1 VNDFAYGCHP
11 ARRSRALT
19 INCGMAGRKTRSE
32 PVTDAAIGPAKA
44 ASAGPAISLSA
55 LKEQAAGLRR
65 AQLMAGL
72 AHVITKPDGSFES
85 WSESLPA
92 LLGLEER
99 QIVTSTRRW
108 LDLVHPRDRTLFRE
122 TALGARAR
130 GTRAEVEYR
139 LLRSDGT
146 WIHVRQVMEP
156 IPGQADREG
165 RMRWFNTLQDVTAH
179 RSAEEKIKRLNR
191 VHAVL
196 SGINSLIVRVRTRAD
211 LFREA
216 CEIAVKHGG
225 FRMAW
230 LGLADATATQ
240 VTPVASAGE
249 VGDFFASAPLSL
261 QEADPAFGLVGRVM
275 KEGKPAVSLD
285 IARDSRKLMK
295 AQCAARG
302 IKSLAVIPLSLNG
315 EAAGVFALYAADAG
329 FFDDDEMRLLVELA
343 GDVSFAMEYID
354 KSEKAEY
361 LAYYDPLT
369 ALANRTLFHERLAQH
384 LAAASE
390 SRQKLALVI
399 VDIERFKTINDTL
412 GRRAGDG
419 LLKSIAERLTALV
432 PHVRVARIGADQFAV
447 VVPEVHSEEALGRRA
462 EARLKDLFGMPYRT
476 GDTELRIS
484 GRLGIALYPDNGADA
499 ETLFRNAEAALKKT
513 KQAGE
518 PYLFYEERMSERVS
532 EKLALE
538 NKLRLA
544 LEKDEFVLHYQ
555 PKVDLETRSITGLEA
570 LLRWHSP
577 ELGLVPPLQFIR
589 LLEETG
595 LILQVGSW
603 ALRQAASD
611 HLAWAR
617 RGLNVPR
624 VAVNV
629 SAIQLRQR
637 NFVRL
642 VEEAIVGGAAPTA
655 IDLEITETLLMDDIQ
670 ANIEKLQAV
679 RALGISLAIDDFGTG
694 YSSLAYLAKLPVQA
708 LKIDRSFIVA
718 MLDDANA
725 MTLVSTIISLAHS
738 LRLKVIAEGVETEEQ
753 AKTLRLLRC
762 DEMQGYLISRP
773 LPADQLVA
781 LLEGN
786 SGGSS

>member
-1 VNDFAYGCHP
+1 
-11 ARRSRALT
+11 
-19 INCGMAGRKTRSE
+19 MAGRKTRSA
-32 PVTDAAIGPAKA
+32 PVAAAAIGTARPAP
-44 ASAGPAISLSA
+44 AGPAAISLSA

-92 LLGLEER
+92 LIGLEER

-108 LDLVHPRDRTLFRE
+108 LDLVHPRDRALFRE
-122 TALGARAR
+122 TALNARSR
-130 GTRAEVEYR
+130 GTRAELEYR
-139 LLRSDGT
+139 LLRSDGS

-156 IPGQADREG
+156 IPGQGDREG

-179 RSAEEKIKRLNR
+179 RRAEERIKRLNR

-196 SGINSLIVRVRTRAD
+196 SGINSLIVRVRNRAD
-211 LFREA
+211 LFRDA
-216 CEIAVKHGG
+216 CEIAVKQGG

-230 LGLADATATQ
+230 LGLAAAKFTQ
-240 VTPVASAGE
+240 LTPVASAGE
-249 VGDFFASAPLSL
+249 GGEFFSSAPLSL
-261 QEADPAFGLVGRVM
+261 LASEQAFGFLGGVM
-275 KEGKPAVSLD
+275 NEGKPAVSLD
-285 IARDSRKLMK
+285 IARDPRGLMNDK
-295 AQCAARG
+295 CAARG
-302 IKSLAVIPLSLNG
+302 IKSLAVIPLTLNG
-315 EAAGVFALYAADAG
+315 RAAGVFALYAADAG
-329 FFDDDEMRLLVELA
+329 FFDDEEMRLLVELA

-369 ALANRTLFHERLAQH
+369 GLANRSLFHERLAQH
-384 LAAASE
+384 LAAAAE
-390 SRQKLALVI
+390 SRQKLALAI

-412 GRRAGDG
+412 GRSAGDG
-419 LLKSIAERLTALV
+419 LLKSIAGRFTALI
-432 PHVRVARIGADQFAV
+432 PEVRVARIGADQFAIV
-447 VVPEVHSEEALGRRA
+447 IPEVLSEEELARRA
-462 EARLKDLFGMPYRT
+462 EARLKDFFGLPYRA
-476 GDTELRIS
+476 GEAELRIS
-484 GRLGIALYPDNGADA
+484 GRLGLALYPDDGADA
-499 ETLFRNAEAALKKT
+499 ETLFRNAEAALKKA

-532 EKLALE
+532 ERLALE

-544 LEKDEFVLHYQ
+544 VERDEFVLHYQ
-555 PKVDLETRSITGLEA
+555 PKVDVDTRSITGLEA
-570 LLRWHSP
+570 LLRWQSP

-603 ALRQAASD
+603 ALRRAARD
-611 HLAWAR
+611 HLAWTT
-617 RGLNVPR
+617 RGLKAPR

-642 VEEAIVGGAAPTA
+642 VEEAIVDGAASTG
-655 IDLEITETLLMDDIQ
+655 IDLEITESLLMDDIR
-670 ANIEKLQAV
+670 ANIDKLHAV
-679 RALGISLAIDDFGTG
+679 RALGLSVAIDDFGTG

-708 LKIDRSFIVA
+708 LKIDRSFIVS
-718 MLDDANA
+718 MHDDANA

-738 LRLKVIAEGVETEEQ
+738 LRLKVVAEGVETEEQ

-773 LPADQLVA
+773 VPEEELVA
-781 LLEGN
+781 LLGA
-786 SGGSS
+786 

>member
-1 VNDFAYGCHP
+1 
-11 ARRSRALT
+11 
-19 INCGMAGRKTRSE
+19 MAGRKTREE
-32 PVTDAAIGPAKA
+32 PVAAAAIGTARPAPA
-44 ASAGPAISLSA
+44 APAISLSM

-85 WSESLPA
+85 WSETLPA
-92 LLGLEER
+92 LMGLEER

-108 LDLVHPRDRTLFRE
+108 LDLVHPRDRALFRE
-122 TALGARAR
+122 TALGARSR

-139 LLRSDGT
+139 LLRSDGS

-196 SGINSLIVRVRTRAD
+196 SGINSLIVRVRNRAE
-211 LFREA
+211 LFKEA
-216 CEIAVKHGG
+216 CDIAVKHGG

-230 LGLADATATQ
+230 LGLADPRFTQ

-249 VGDFFASAPLSL
+249 VGDFFSSAPLSL
-261 QEADPAFGLVGRVM
+261 VEADAAFGFVGRVM
-275 KEGKPAVSLD
+275 KQGKPAVSLD
-285 IARDSRKLMK
+285 IARDSHGLMK
-295 AQCAARG
+295 DECAARG
-302 IKSLAVIPLSLNG
+302 IKSLAVVPLSLNG
-315 EAAGVFALYAADAG
+315 RAAGVFALYAADAG
-329 FFDDDEMRLLVELA
+329 FFDDEEMRLLLELA
-343 GDVSFAMEYID
+343 GDVSFAMDYID

-369 ALANRTLFHERLAQH
+369 GLANRSLFHERLAQH
-384 LAAASE
+384 LAAAAQN
-390 SRQKLALVI
+390 RQKLALVI

-412 GRRAGDG
+412 GRSAGDG
-419 LLKSIAERLTALV
+419 LLKSIAGRLSALV
-432 PHVRVARIGADQFAV
+432 PEVRVARIGADQFAV
-447 VVPEVHSEEALGRRA
+447 VVPEVHSEADLARRA
-462 EARLKDLFGMPYRT
+462 EARLKDLFGTPYRT

-484 GRLGIALYPDNGADA
+484 GRLGIALYPDNGSDA
-499 ETLFRNAEAALKKT
+499 EKLFRNAEAALKKT

-544 LEKDEFVLHYQ
+544 LEKDQFVLHYQ
-555 PKVDLETRSITGLEA
+555 PKVDLETRSVTGLEA
-570 LLRWHSP
+570 LLRWESP

-603 ALRQAASD
+603 ALRRAALD
-611 HLAWAR
+611 HLGWTK
-617 RGLNVPR
+617 RGLKAPR

-642 VEEAIVGGAAPTA
+642 VEEAIADGAAPA
-655 IDLEITETLLMDDIQ
+655 GIDLEITESLLMDDIA

-679 RALGISLAIDDFGTG
+679 RGLGVSLAIDDFGTG

-718 MLDDANA
+718 LHDDANA

-738 LRLKVIAEGVETEEQ
+738 LRLKVVAEGVETEEQ

-773 LPADQLVA
+773 IPADQLVA
-781 LLEGN
+781 LLERG
-786 SGGSS
+786 

>member
-1 VNDFAYGCHP
+1 
-11 ARRSRALT
+11 
-19 INCGMAGRKTRSE
+19 MAGRKTRSE
-32 PVTDAAIGPAKA
+32 PAADAAIGVTRPT
-44 ASAGPAISLSA
+44 SPGPAISLSA

-92 LLGLEER
+92 LIGLEDR

-179 RSAEEKIKRLNR
+179 RSAEEKIRRLNR

-196 SGINSLIVRVRTRAD
+196 SGINSLIVRVRNRAE
-211 LFREA
+211 LFKEA
-216 CEIAVKHGG
+216 CDIAVKQGG

-230 LGLADATATQ
+230 LGLANASFTEVA
-240 VTPVASAGE
+240 PVASAGE
-249 VGDFFASAPLSL
+249 VGDFFKSAPLSL
-261 QEADPAFGLVGRVM
+261 LEADRAFGFVGRVM
-275 KEGKPAVSLD
+275 QDGKPAVSLD
-285 IARDSRKLMK
+285 IARDSRGLMK
-295 AQCAARG
+295 QQCAARG
-302 IKSLAVIPLSLNG
+302 IHSLAVIPLTLNG
-315 EAAGVFALYAADAG
+315 RAAGVFALYAADAG
-329 FFDDDEMRLLVELA
+329 FFDDEEMRLLLELA
-343 GDVSFAMEYID
+343 GDVSFAMDYLD

-369 ALANRTLFHERLAQH
+369 ALANRSLFHERLAQH
-384 LAAASE
+384 LEAASE
-390 SRQKLALVI
+390 SRQKLALAI

-419 LLKSIAERLTALV
+419 LLKSIAERLTASI
-432 PHVRVARIGADQFAV
+432 PHVRVGRIGADQFAI
-447 VVPEVHSEEALGRRA
+447 VVPEVQSEEELARGLEG
-462 EARLKDLFGMPYRT
+462 RLKDFFGMPYRT

-484 GRLGIALYPDNGADA
+484 GRLGIALYPDDGSDA

-544 LEKDEFVLHYQ
+544 IEKEQFVLHYQ

-570 LLRWHSP
+570 LLRWQSP

-603 ALRQAASD
+603 ALRRAALD
-611 HLAWAR
+611 HLSWTT
-617 RGLNVPR
+617 RGLKAPR

-642 VEEAIVGGAAPTA
+642 VQDAIVDGAAPA
-655 IDLEITETLLMDDIQ
+655 GIDLEITESLLMDDIQ

-679 RALGISLAIDDFGTG
+679 RGLGLELAIDDFGTG
-694 YSSLAYLAKLPVQA
+694 YSSLAYLAKLPVQT

-718 MLDDANA
+718 MHDDANA

-738 LRLKVIAEGVETEEQ
+738 LRLRVVAEGVETEEQ

-773 LPADQLVA
+773 VPVDQLAA
-781 LLEGN
+781 LLERR
-786 SGGSS
+786 

>member
-1 VNDFAYGCHP
+1 
-11 ARRSRALT
+11 
-19 INCGMAGRKTRSE
+19 MAGKKARNE
-32 PVTDAAIGPAKA
+32 PAADAVIGSGKAPAAGA
-44 ASAGPAISLSA
+44 AVSLSA

-92 LLGLEER
+92 LIGLEER

-108 LDLVHPRDRTLFRE
+108 LDLVHPRDRTLFRD
-122 TALGARAR
+122 TALDARAG

-179 RSAEEKIKRLNR
+179 RKAEEKIKRLNR

-196 SGINSLIVRVRTRAD
+196 SGINSLIVRVRTRAE
-211 LFREA
+211 LFKEA
-216 CEIAVKHGG
+216 CEIAVKQGG

-230 LGLADATATQ
+230 LGLADAASGA
-240 VTPVASAGE
+240 VTSLASAGE
-249 VGDFFASAPLSL
+249 VGDFL
-261 QEADPAFGLVGRVM
+261 DPAADLVGRVM
-275 KEGKPAVSLD
+275 QEGKPAVSLD
-285 IARDSRKLMK
+285 VARN
-295 AQCAARG
+295 
-302 IKSLAVIPLSLNG
+302 SLAIMPLRLNG
-315 EAAGVFALYAADAG
+315 EAAGVFALYAADPG
-329 FFDDDEMRLLVELA
+329 FFDEEEMRLLVELA
-343 GDVSFAMEYID
+343 GDVSFAMDYID

-369 ALANRTLFHERLAQH
+369 ALANRSLFHERLAQH

-390 SRQKLALVI
+390 NGQKLALVML
-399 VDIERFKTINDTL
+399 DIERFKTINDTL
-412 GRRAGDG
+412 GRHAGDT
-419 LLKSIAERLTALV
+419 LLKSIAGRITAAA
-432 PHVRVARIGADQFAV
+432 PPVRVARLGADQFAIM
-447 VVPEVHSEEALGRRA
+447 VPDVKSEAELARRA
-462 EARLKDLFGMPYRT
+462 EGRLKECFGAPFQL

-484 GRLGIALYPDNGADA
+484 ARLGIALYPDNGADA
-499 ETLFRNAEAALKKT
+499 ETLFRNAEAALRKT

-544 LEKDEFVLHYQ
+544 IEKDEFVLHYQ

-570 LLRWHSP
+570 LLRWQSP
-577 ELGLVPPLQFIR
+577 QLGLVPPLQFIR

-611 HLAWAR
+611 HLAWTR
-617 RGLNVPR
+617 RGLQVPR

-637 NFVRL
+637 HFVRL
-642 VEEAIVGGAAPTA
+642 VEEAIADGAAPTG
-655 IDLEITETLLMDDIQ
+655 IDLEITETLLMEDIQ
-670 ANIEKLQAV
+670 ANIGKLH
-679 RALGISLAIDDFGTG
+679 ALRGLGLSLAIDDFGTG

-718 MLDDANA
+718 MHDDANA

-738 LRLKVIAEGVETEEQ
+738 LRLKVVAEGVETEEQ

-773 LPADQLVA
+773 LPAEQLA
-781 LLEGN
+781 PLLQGD
-786 SGGSS
+786 SGG